1 MNIFE
6 SLKRFR
12 KEFKLTQDD
21 VAKVLGTTK
30 QSYYRYEKNVVPS
43 AEVIKKIAVNYKVS
57 TDYLL
62 GLTNKPIN
70 DINVEIAH
78 GIEILYQLV
87 KSRAQQSEKYDTTN
101 Y

>member
-21 VAKVLGTTK
+21 VAKVLGISK
-30 QSYYRYEKNVVPS
+30 QAYGRYEKDVSPS
-43 AEVIKKIAVNYKVS
+43 AQSIKKIAVDFKVS

-62 GLTNKPIN
+62 GLTDKPTN

-78 GIEILYQLV
+78 GIEILYRLV
-87 KSRAQQSEKYDTTN
+87 NSRTQQSGGQ
-101 Y
+101 

>member
-43 AEVIKKIAVNYKVS
+43 AEVIKTIAVNFKVS

-62 GLTNKPIN
+62 GLTDKPTN

-78 GIEILYQLV
+78 GIEILYRLV
-87 KSRAQQSEKYDTTN
+87 NSRTQQSGGQ
-101 Y
+101 